1 MTTLRW
7 LPPLE
12 FPVSPENTA
21 RLRAGLRLGLL
32 TTLAFGLALFTAFE
46 ALIDMAG
53 VAGMCACILSLPDSG
68 AVFAK
73 SYARIFG
80 TVAGGVACVLI
91 YWVFPQAPWLF
102 AASMAIW
109 MGVCAFFGSR
119 FKYFGSYASILSGYT
134 AIVIAKSTPN
144 PEEVIRIAGERVSV
158 IVIGILSVAFVWGVF
173 HVRKGFKAY
182 LPPLHE
188 MSDRI
193 IAQVTQVVKQPE
205 AYDHVATMRAW
216 ARDIEAMHQN
226 LVYAGGEDPEVKLH
240 ARSIRCGLNEFFA
253 DIADFNIR
261 LKELGILL
269 RDTPHKAMADEV
281 NREIL
286 SAFQTRLDVPA
297 AQSDVRMT
305 EIRRRVLDYFA
316 AHNEMESIDCTRLL
330 AEVDAA
336 QKLIDS
342 MNRVRRGRETFDE
355 EDIRPLGQSTS
366 VAHALYVSCVV
377 AFTFL
382 VGWGVFIVN
391 EWQPAGLQFLVVTC
405 ILIQQVAV
413 TEDPVGAIKNF
424 QLGVLTCIFPAVL
437 CSQVLMPLGSGF
449 PWLMLSFSVIIV
461 PCCILRSFPQTQ
473 SAGNT
478 FMIFAMMLSLPDNQM
493 QYDLQG
499 FLNNVQ
505 ATVAAWVMVLASI
518 LIFFP
523 IRNRKKVERIEYRAY
538 QALRSLPH
546 HLNLNRFRVWEDKQQ
561 ERICFIERMGAVRHT
576 VIGEE
581 SVRMLLIMLRMGRC
595 LRRQRM
601 DLAGLSLSSALKE
614 LIARAE
620 WFWPRQAE
628 SSGRF
633 LMVAQRLVDALDQE
647 AAMQPALRL
656 KLHAAA
662 QEWRMI
668 MVNHQ
673 KLLALQC

>member
-1 MTTLRW
+1 M
-7 LPPLE
+7 
-12 FPVSPENTA
+12 
-21 RLRAGLRLGLL
+21 RLGLL

-182 LPPLHE
+182 LPPLQE

-286 SAFQTRLDVPA
+286 SAFQTRLDAPA

-316 AHNEMESIDCTRLL
+316 ARNETESIDCTRLL

-449 PWLMLSFSVIIV
+449 PWLMLSFSVIII

-523 IRNRKKVERIEYRAY
+523 IRNRKKVKRIEYRAY

-546 HLNLNRFRVWEDKQQ
+546 HLNLKRFRVWEDKQQ

-595 LRRQRM
+595 FRRQRM
-601 DLAGLSLSSALKE
+601 DLEGFSLTPALKE
-614 LIARAE
+614 LVARAE

-628 SSGRF
+628 SSARF
-633 LMVAQRLVDALDQE
+633 LRVAQRLVDALDQE
-647 AAMQPALRL
+647 AAVQPALRL